1 MSDIAINPVTRRV
14 QFTGNTGTGPYAFTF
29 NILVDGDIAVFKGT
43 TELTLTTDYT
53 VSINANGTGSI
64 TLTAALIASDV
75 LTIIGGRELS
85 RTTDFVTAGDLLAS
99 SLNEQ
104 LDSNVIMTQQLDEK
118 LGRGLF
124 VNPGDV
130 FTNLELPLKD
140 DRKGTVLGFNETTGD
155 PEPGPTLSDVDSLA
169 TISADIKTLAEIQ
182 DGTVATDAITNVNTI
197 RTDVSTVSGISS
209 NVTTV
214 AGNTSNINTVAGNN
228 ANITTVAGINSD
240 VTTVSGISSDVT
252 TVAADGADIGVV
264 AGLSS
269 DIITVSGVSTEIG
282 RLGTADAVSDM
293 NALSPAAVIADMDS
307 LADNVSA
314 ISIVSDDI
322 GNVIAVA
329 VNAANI
335 NTVAAD
341 GADIGTVAGDI
352 SNVNT
357 VATNITSVN
366 TNATNITDIQ
376 NASANAATATTQAGI
391 ATTQAG
397 IATTKAS
404 EASASEV
411 AAEAAK
417 VAAEAALDE
426 FTDIYLGAK
435 ASDPTT
441 DNDGNALTAGDQY
454 FNTTINVLKIY
465 NGSAWQAAAIDSSG
479 FVETTGDTMTG
490 NLSFGDNDKAIFGAG
505 SDLQIYHDGSHSY
518 VQDAGSGNLYLR
530 QNGTAVIID
539 DGTNNLAAFNSAS
552 GESALYYGGSGK
564 KLATTSTG
572 IDVTGTVTADGLTVD
587 GDGLFNGGFNDP
599 KTITLNS
606 LRSVQDNVLGKI
618 LFQNT
623 SNDVAEI
630 YANSGPDGTN
640 RDEGKLV
647 FRTAEAGG
655 TMRSRILVDHEGDI
669 SFYDSAGSSQSFFWD
684 AAAERLGL
692 GTTSP
697 SASLHIENTSSTHMY
712 LKGSSGDPYGLWV
725 NPTGTTFILGSWG
738 NGARINLSDSSE
750 YISFGTGSSSTER
763 MRIDSSGRVGIGTSS
778 PLSTLVVSGGGDEN
792 IEFIGGSPTTNGGVL
807 QYIHRNDTATRPD
820 MNYYLAGGGGAHKF
834 WTNNTERM
842 RIDSSGNVGIGT
854 SDANPYSLASTGTTL
869 ALDSTS
875 ASVGSLV
882 SLETAGVKRGY
893 LFGNDSNIVLS
904 AVDAAIPLMFKTNDT
919 ERMRIDSSGNLLVGK
934 TSLTLNTEGHA
945 LAPTYAR
952 FTRNGGAPVQFNRTT
967 SDGDI
972 AIFYKDGSTV
982 GSIGTNGGDV
992 YIGTGDT
999 GVRFVDS
1006 LDCLL
1011 PLNTSTNATRD
1022 AAIDIGYNDGG
1033 RFKDLYLSGGVVF
1046 GDAGGSG
1053 TSTSNTLDSYEEGT
1067 FTPTAFGASTAG
1079 TTTYASQIGSYTKVG
1094 DMVSVDIYISWSA
1107 MTGTG
1112 NLEIG
1117 GLPFT
1122 SSSASSYFATGT
1134 IVPLLGFTWPSGTTQ
1149 LNPLIGASATEI
1161 AIYGSATDS
1170 NSVRAATD
1178 SEIVALAI
1186 TITYKV

>member
-1 MSDIAINPVTRRV
+1 M
-14 QFTGNTGTGPYAFTF
+14 
-29 NILVDGDIAVFKGT
+29 
-43 TELTLTTDYT
+43 
-53 VSINANGTGSI
+53 
-64 TLTAALIASDV
+64 
-75 LTIIGGRELS
+75 IGGRELS

-104 LDSNVIMTQQLDEK
+104 LDSNVIMSQQLDEK

-130 FTNLELPLKD
+130 FTDLELPLKD

-214 AGNTSNINTVAGNN
+214 AGNTSNINTVAANN
-228 ANITTVAGINSD
+228 ANITTVAGIDSD

-252 TVAADGADIGVV
+252 TVAADGTDIGVV
-264 AGLSS
+264 AGISS
-269 DIITVSGVSTEIG
+269 DVTTVSGVSTEIG

-293 NALSPAAVIADMDS
+293 NVLSAPAVIADMDS

-505 SDLQIYHDGSHSY
+505 SDLQIYHDGSNSY
-518 VQDAGSGNLYLR
+518 IQDAGTGILFAGMMRKLSNDGQNCAYLSYR
-530 QNGTAVIID
+530 WCVDFIYNG
-539 DGTNNLAAFNSAS
+539 SP
-552 GESALYYGGSGK
+552 

-587 GDGLFNGGFNDP
+587 GMLAV
-599 KTITLNS
+599 S
-606 LRSVQDNVLGKI
+606 S
-618 LFQNT
+618 
-623 SNDVAEI
+623 
-630 YANSGPDGTN
+630 AN
-640 RDEGKLV
+640 
-647 FRTAEAGG
+647 
-655 TMRSRILVDHEGDI
+655 
-669 SFYDSAGSSQSFFWD
+669 
-684 AAAERLGL
+684 
-692 GTTSP
+692 
-697 SASLHIENTSSTHMY
+697 
-712 LKGSSGDPYGLWV
+712 
-725 NPTGTTFILGSWG
+725 
-738 NGARINLSDSSE
+738 ARI
-750 YISFGTGSSSTER
+750 
-763 MRIDSSGRVGIGTSS
+763 
-778 PLSTLVVSGGGDEN
+778 
-792 IEFIGGSPTTNGGVL
+792 
-807 QYIHRNDTATRPD
+807 RN
-820 MNYYLAGGGGAHKF
+820 
-834 WTNNTERM
+834 
-842 RIDSSGNVGIGT
+842 V
-854 SDANPYSLASTGTTL
+854 
-869 ALDSTS
+869 
-875 ASVGSLV
+875 
-882 SLETAGVKRGY
+882 
-893 LFGNDSNIVLS
+893 
-904 AVDAAIPLMFKTNDT
+904 
-919 ERMRIDSSGNLLVGK
+919 
-934 TSLTLNTEGHA
+934 
-945 LAPTYAR
+945 
-952 FTRNGGAPVQFNRTT
+952 
-967 SDGDI
+967 
-972 AIFYKDGSTV
+972 
-982 GSIGTNGGDV
+982 
-992 YIGTGDT
+992 
-999 GVRFVDS
+999 
-1006 LDCLL
+1006 
-1011 PLNTSTNATRD
+1011 
-1022 AAIDIGYNDGG
+1022 
-1033 RFKDLYLSGGVVF
+1033 
-1046 GDAGGSG
+1046 
-1053 TSTSNTLDSYEEGT
+1053 
-1067 FTPTAFGASTAG
+1067 
-1079 TTTYASQIGSYTKVG
+1079 
-1094 DMVSVDIYISWSA
+1094 
-1107 MTGTG
+1107 
-1112 NLEIG
+1112 
-1117 GLPFT
+1117 
-1122 SSSASSYFATGT
+1122 
-1134 IVPLLGFTWPSGTTQ
+1134 
-1149 LNPLIGASATEI
+1149 
-1161 AIYGSATDS
+1161 
-1170 NSVRAATD
+1170 
-1178 SEIVALAI
+1178 
-1186 TITYKV
+1186 